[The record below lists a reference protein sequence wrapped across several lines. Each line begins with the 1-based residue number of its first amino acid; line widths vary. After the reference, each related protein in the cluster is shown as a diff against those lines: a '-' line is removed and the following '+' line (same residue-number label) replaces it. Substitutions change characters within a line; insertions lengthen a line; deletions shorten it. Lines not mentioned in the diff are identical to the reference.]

1 MNRGI
6 ALSPGAVFVLSLIYF
21 FGGISSLGAVLL
33 SAAVH
38 ELGHAAA
45 IKLCGGKVKRLSFD
59 SSGLCMTGAGTYST
73 GGEMFILLAG
83 PVAGLALAFAC
94 SKLGNDSANDFFL
107 RTAGIS
113 FALTIYN
120 MLPALPLDGGRAL
133 NILLH
138 CFMCAEKAESAMHGI
153 SLMTAF
159 LLAAAGVYAS
169 GTQLGIALLAAAFWI
184 LIEQIAIVKSMR
196 LM

>member
-6 ALSPGAVFVLSLIYF
+6 ALSPGAVLVLSLIYF

-133 NILLH
+133 LIIIQR
-138 CFMCAEKAESAMHGI
+138 FTEAKIAERIMQCMSIITALVLALIGI
-153 SLMTAF
+153 YSHNTQAGAAF
-159 LLAAAGVYAS
+159 LAASVC
-169 GTQLGIALLAAAFWI
+169 LLIA
-184 LIEQIAIVKSMR
+184 QI
-196 LM
+196 

>member
-6 ALSPGAVFVLSLIYF
+6 ALSPGAVLVLSLIYF

-45 IKLCGGKVKRLSFD
+45 IKLCRGKVKRLSW
-59 SSGLCMTGAGTYST
+59 
-73 GGEMFILLAG
+73 EMFILLAG

>member
-1 MNRGI
+1 MNRGF
-6 ALSPGAVFVLSLIYF
+6 ALSPGAVLVLSLIYF
-21 FGGISSLGAVLL
+21 FGGVSSLGAVLL
-33 SAAVH
+33 SASVH

-45 IKLCGGKVKRLSFD
+45 IKLCGGKVKRLRFD
-59 SSGLCMTGAGTYST
+59 LSGLCMIGAGTYSAA
-73 GGEMFILLAG
+73 GEIFILLEG
-83 PVAGLALAFAC
+83 PIAGLALAFAC
-94 SKLGNDSANDFFL
+94 SRLGSDCTNDFLL

-113 FALTIYN
+113 LALTIYN

-133 NILLH
+133 NILLN
-138 CFMCAEKAESAMHGI
+138 CFMCAEKSESAMHGI

>member
-1 MNRGI
+1 MNRGF
-6 ALSPGAVFVLSLIYF
+6 ALSPGALLVLSLIYF
-21 FGGISSLGAVLL
+21 FGGVSSLGAVLL

-45 IKLCGGKVKRLSFD
+45 IKLCGGRVKRLRFD
-59 SSGLCMTGAGTYST
+59 SSGLCMTGAGTYSAA
-73 GGEMFILLAG
+73 GEIFILLAG
-83 PVAGLALAFAC
+83 PVAGLVLAFAC
-94 SKLGNDSANDFFL
+94 SRLGSDCANDFLL

-113 FALTIYN
+113 LALTIYN
-120 MLPALPLDGGRAL
+120 MLPALPLDGGSVLSIFLSR
-133 NILLH
+133 
-138 CFMCAEKAESAMHGI
+138 FMCAEKAESAMHGI

-159 LLAAAGVYAS
+159 LLAAAGVCAS

>member
-6 ALSPGAVFVLSLIYF
+6 ALSPGAVLVLSLIYF

-138 CFMCAEKAESAMHGI
+138 C
-153 SLMTAF
+153 LMTAF
-159 LLAAAGVYAS
+159 LLAATGVYAS

-184 LIEQIAIVKSMR
+184 LIEQISIVKSMR

>member
-1 MNRGI
+1 MNRGF
-6 ALSPGAVFVLSLIYF
+6 ALSPGAMLVLSLIYF
-21 FGGISSLGAVLL
+21 FGGVSSLGAVLL
-33 SAAVH
+33 SASVH

-45 IKLCGGKVKRLSFD
+45 IKLCGGKVKKLRFD
-59 SSGLCMTGAGTYST
+59 LSGLCMIGAGTYSAAW
-73 GGEMFILLAG
+73 EIFILLAG
-83 PVAGLALAFAC
+83 PIAGLALAFAC
-94 SKLGNDSANDFFL
+94 SRLGSDCTNDFLL

-113 FALTIYN
+113 LALTIYN

-133 NILLH
+133 NILLN

>member
-1 MNRGI
+1 MNRGF
-6 ALSPGAVFVLSLIYF
+6 ALSPGAVLVLSLIYF
-21 FGGISSLGAVLL
+21 FGGVSSLGAVLL
-33 SAAVH
+33 SASVH

-45 IKLCGGKVKRLSFD
+45 IKLCGGKVKRLRFD
-59 SSGLCMTGAGTYST
+59 LSGLCMIGAGTYSAA
-73 GGEMFILLAG
+73 GEIFILIAG
-83 PVAGLALAFAC
+83 PIAGLALAFAC
-94 SKLGNDSANDFFL
+94 SRLGSDCTNDFLL

-113 FALTIYN
+113 LALTIYN

-133 NILLH
+133 NILLN

>member
-1 MNRGI
+1 
-6 ALSPGAVFVLSLIYF
+6 
-21 FGGISSLGAVLL
+21 
-33 SAAVH
+33 
-38 ELGHAAA
+38 
-45 IKLCGGKVKRLSFD
+45 
-59 SSGLCMTGAGTYST
+59 
-73 GGEMFILLAG
+73 MFILLAG

-120 MLPALPLDGGRAL
+120 MLPTLPLDGGRAL

>member
-6 ALSPGAVFVLSLIYF
+6 ALSPGAVLVLSLIYF

-33 SAAVH
+33 STSVH

-45 IKLCGGKVKRLSFD
+45 IKLCGGKVKRLRFD
-59 SSGLCMTGAGTYST
+59 LSGLCMIGAGTYSAA
-73 GGEMFILLAG
+73 GEIFILLAG
-83 PVAGLALAFAC
+83 PIAGLALAFAC
-94 SKLGNDSANDFFL
+94 SRLGSDCTNDFLL

-113 FALTIYN
+113 LALTIYN

-133 NILLH
+133 NILLN